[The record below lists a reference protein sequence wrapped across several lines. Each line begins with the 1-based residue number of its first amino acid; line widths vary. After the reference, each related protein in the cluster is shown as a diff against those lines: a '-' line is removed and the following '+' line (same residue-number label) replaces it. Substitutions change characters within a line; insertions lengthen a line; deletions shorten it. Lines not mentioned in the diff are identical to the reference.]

1 MPANFI
7 RTLDS
12 GVTLG
17 SREYFFLTETDG
29 SRRSCVNEARSAEE
43 KKITSAWPQE
53 LQVSFPCNFRIN
65 RNKEM
70 ICVISPGFL
79 LQNALKGDGTSCLQ
93 ILKID
98 KLPGKAVSSL
108 IQGFTAVIHH
118 ITARLHSC
126 IISNYYQFL
135 WTYILKA
142 FPVCS
147 SSNRSTISTSVT
159 STYDLIHDRN
169 LI

>member
-1 MPANFI
+1 
-7 RTLDS
+7 
-12 GVTLG
+12 
-17 SREYFFLTETDG
+17 
-29 SRRSCVNEARSAEE
+29 
-43 KKITSAWPQE
+43 
-53 LQVSFPCNFRIN
+53 
-65 RNKEM
+65 M
-70 ICVISPGFL
+70 ICVISPGVL

-108 IQGFTAVIHH
+108 IQGFTAVIHY

-135 WTYILKA
+135 WTYILIA
-142 FPVCS
+142 FLVCS
-147 SSNRSTISTSVT
+147 YGNRSTISTSVT